1 MILTFS
7 RMFRLLAIFLV
18 ALAFSVPLSRPLP
31 ARAGTLTVD
40 TLTDETDTSCSD
52 GDCSLRDA
60 MLLAVLNAGP
70 DRIEFNEYGTGTI
83 VLDPLLGLLPP
94 LTGGLTVIDGT
105 TAPGYAAAGHPVVLI
120 DGSNTSVLLGIKF
133 GIAIYSNENAVQ
145 GLAIHSF
152 ADGCIE
158 IEESNNNVIAD
169 SVLSNCSDGVMIAGR
184 ADGNIIQDS
193 FIGTN
198 LTGTSAWGNS
208 YAGVYLNHSLDY
220 PGPTMTEI
228 LDNVISGNIGA
239 GIVLRGKN
247 IYQTEIKGNYIGV
260 AADGVSPLGNGAAG
274 IDIGSVSFEN
284 YIGGYLE
291 GDGNIIAYN
300 ASVIP
305 DTGIEITGQDSDGNR
320 ISHNSIYDNT
330 GLGIDLGDDGVTCN
344 SPSEDGPNDFIPCPV
359 INSAT
364 TSLVSGTTCP
374 NCIVE
379 VFIADPDPSG
389 YGEGRTFLG
398 DTETTDGNFAVPVS
412 GVADCDWLT
421 ATAIG
426 QNDDY
431 GNTSEFALNVQVP
444 CTQRTP
450 TPVHRRTATPTTE
463 PTNTPRPPTPTLPPP
478 PAPTGTPAGG
488 AGPAIAPPSTGE
500 GAAAGGCPWPVVAL
514 VLAGA
519 VAATATGAVGLRAR
533 GSHR

>member
-1 MILTFS
+1 M
-7 RMFRLLAIFLV
+7 LAITSR
-18 ALAFSVPLSRPLP
+18 ALRLSGLLLIALLFSIPLAPPSPVH
-31 ARAGTLTVD
+31 AATLTVTTLADEIVGGCDVSHCTLREAMIAAESNPGPD
-40 TLTDETDTSCSD
+40 TIEFDVAGTITVSAALECLPQLNDDETT
-52 GDCSLRDA
+52 
-60 MLLAVLNAGP
+60 
-70 DRIEFNEYGTGTI
+70 
-83 VLDPLLGLLPP
+83 
-94 LTGGLTVIDGT
+94 IDGT
-105 TAPGYAAAGHPVVLI
+105 TAPGYAAAGHPVVEITAGTGL
-120 DGSNTSVLLGIKF
+120 DCGITY
-133 GIAIYSNENAVQ
+133 GIAIYSDENVVQ

-152 ADGCIE
+152 EDGCIE
-158 IEESNNNVIAD
+158 IEEGNNNVIAD
-169 SVLSNCSDGVMIAGR
+169 SVLSNCSDGVMIAGL

-274 IDIGSVSFEN
+274 IDIGSGSFEN
-284 YIGGYLE
+284 YIGGGGE

-330 GLGIDLGDDGVTCN
+330 GLGIDLGDDGVTCD
-344 SPSEDGPNDFIPCPV
+344 SPNEAGPNDFIPCPV

-364 TSLVSGTTCP
+364 ASLVSGTACTECT
-374 NCIVE
+374 VE
-379 VFIADPDPSG
+379 VFVAAPDPSG
-389 YGEGRTFLG
+389 YGEGRTFVGAAATDESG
-398 DTETTDGNFAVPVS
+398 DFSVTVS
-412 GVADCDWLT
+412 GVEACDWLT

-426 QNDDY
+426 YGQDNY
-431 GNTSEFALNVQVP
+431 GNTSEFAFNVQVP
-444 CTQRTP
+444 CPHEQHNRPARTP
-450 TPVHRRTATPTTE
+450 TPTATPEATE
-463 PTNTPRPPTPTLPPP
+463 TPLPPP
-478 PAPTGTPAGG
+478 PPLPTPIDAI
-488 AGPAIAPPSTGE
+488 GPLVVPPTTGE
-500 GAAAGGCPWPVVAL
+500 GPASDGSSWLGLALLLGGGSALAIGGFYLRAPKGQRRAGG
-514 VLAGA
+514 
-519 VAATATGAVGLRAR
+519 
-533 GSHR
+533 